1 MQGKALDIASVFY
14 ALALLHLPKLSMAQ
28 NFVHAVEAGS
38 ELQVS
43 MKRIN
48 DFLSLPEPPAPA
60 HHSQGPPGLAAKVS
74 VGSWLLALGSWL
86 CSLLSA
92 LCSVR
97 KIWWQVCIWIGFVLM
112 SGSMHVVSLV
122 WHSPM
127 EACFHTALYSNAL
140 GGTAQRVTA
149 LCGTALQRAYAT
161 SPCTVGSEILLLFMK
176 KSRCRRLAGHVS
188 VVCAG
193 LCKDRWGNCCCPWR
207 GRL

>member
-74 VGSWLLALGSWL
+74 VGCGLLAVGCWLLAVGCWLLSPVSWLLPLASCLTLNVSCL
-86 CSLLSA
+86 LSLL
-92 LCSVR
+92 CEE
-97 KIWWQVCIWIGFVLM
+97 G
-112 SGSMHVVSLV
+112 
-122 WHSPM
+122 
-127 EACFHTALYSNAL
+127 
-140 GGTAQRVTA
+140 
-149 LCGTALQRAYAT
+149 
-161 SPCTVGSEILLLFMK
+161 
-176 KSRCRRLAGHVS
+176 
-188 VVCAG
+188 
-193 LCKDRWGNCCCPWR
+193 
-207 GRL
+207 